1 MDKTQWNKLVA
12 RELTDEEKEFFGD
25 KVTGIWEGVAP
36 EIDEEVLVYTPESG
50 VTTDTWI
57 DYEDGV
63 GFENF
68 GEDEEVIYWTSFPEP
83 PNE

>member
-25 KVTGIWEGVAP
+25 EVTGIWEGVAP

-57 DYEDGV
+57 EYEDGV

-68 GEDEEVIYWTSFPEP
+68 GEEEEVIFWTSFPEP

>member
-1 MDKTQWNKLVA
+1 MDKVQWNKLVA

-25 KVTGIWEGVAP
+25 KVTRIWEGVTP
-36 EIDEEVLVYTPESG
+36 EIDEEVLVYTPKSG
-50 VTTDTWI
+50 VTTDTWV

-68 GEDEEVIYWTSFPEP
+68 EEEVIYWTSFPEP

>member
-1 MDKTQWNKLVA
+1 MDKVQWNKLVA
-12 RELTDEEKEFFGD
+12 RELIDEEKEFFGD
-25 KVTGIWEGVAP
+25 KVASIWEGVTP
-36 EIDEEVLVYTPESG
+36 EIDEEVLVYTPKSG
-50 VTTDTWI
+50 VTTDTWV

-68 GEDEEVIYWTSFPEP
+68 EEEVIYWTSFPEP

>member
-1 MDKTQWNKLVA
+1 MTS
-12 RELTDEEKEFFGD
+12 
-25 KVTGIWEGVAP
+25 IWEGVTP
-36 EIDEEVLVYTPESG
+36 EINEEVLVYTPKSG
-50 VTTDTWI
+50 VTTDTWV

-68 GEDEEVIYWTSFPEP
+68 EEEVIYWTSFPEP

>member
-12 RELTDEEKEFFGD
+12 RELTDEEKEIFGD

-57 DYEDGV
+57 EYEDGV

-68 GEDEEVIYWTSFPEP
+68 GEEEEVIFWTSFPEP

>member
-25 KVTGIWEGVAP
+25 KVKGIWEGVAP

-57 DYEDGV
+57 EYEDGV

-68 GEDEEVIYWTSFPEP
+68 GEEEEVIFWTSFPEP